1 MRRLITI
8 AIVEDNA
15 SIRELLQ
22 STIVMEDDYLCA
34 GVFQN
39 GEDALKGIPE
49 LQPDVV
55 LMDIGLPGINGI
67 DCVKQ
72 LKPACPRTEFMICT
86 VYDEDEKVYQALEY
100 GASSYILKRSKPEF
114 LLQSIREVHEGGS
127 PMSPDIARKLVQR
140 FQQKENKPAAALT
153 VITPREKEILELL
166 SQGFFYK
173 EAADK
178 FGISINTL
186 KRHIYNLYKKLQV
199 DNKTEAINKVF
210 GK

>member
-1 MRRLITI
+1 MKRLITI

-15 SIRELLQ
+15 SIRELLE
-22 STIVMEDDYLCA
+22 STIAMEDGYLCA
-34 GVFQN
+34 GVFKN

-72 LKPACPRTEFMICT
+72 LKPTCPRTEFMICT
-86 VYDEDEKVYQALEY
+86 VYDEDEKVYQALES

-114 LLQSIREVHEGGS
+114 LLQSIREVHDGGS

-140 FQQKENKPAAALT
+140 FQQKDNKQAT
-153 VITPREKEILELL
+153 VLAVVTPREKEILELL
-166 SQGFFYK
+166 SQGSFYK
-173 EAADK
+173 EVADK
-178 FGISINTL
+178 LGISINTL
-186 KRHIYNLYKKLQV
+186 KRHIYNVYKKLQV

>member
-1 MRRLITI
+1 MKRLITI

-15 SIRELLQ
+15 SIRELLE
-22 STIVMEDDYLCA
+22 STIAMEDDYLCA

-72 LKPACPRTEFMICT
+72 LKPTCPRTEFMICT

-114 LLQSIREVHEGGS
+114 LLQSIREVHDGGS

-140 FQQKENKPAAALT
+140 FQQKENKNAAALT
-153 VITPREKEILELL
+153 TITPREKEILELL

-173 EAADK
+173 EVADQL
-178 FGISINTL
+178 GISINTL
-186 KRHIYNLYKKLQV
+186 KRHIYNMYKKLQV

>member
-1 MRRLITI
+1 MKRLITI

-15 SIRELLQ
+15 SIREMLQ
-22 STIVMEDDYLCA
+22 SIIAMEESYLCT
-34 GVFQN
+34 GMFGN

-67 DCVKQ
+67 DCIKQ
-72 LKPACPRTEFMICT
+72 LKPTCPRTEFLICT
-86 VYDEDEKVYQALEY
+86 IYDEDEKVYQALEY
-100 GASSYILKRSKPEF
+100 GASSYILKSSKPEF
-114 LLQSIREVHEGGS
+114 LLQSILEVHNGGS

-140 FQQKENKPAAALT
+140 FRQKENKNAAALT
-153 VITPREKEILELL
+153 ITPREKEILELL
-166 SQGFFYK
+166 SQGLFYK
-173 EAADK
+173 EASDQL
-178 FGISINTL
+178 GISINTL
-186 KRHIYNLYKKLQV
+186 KRHIYNMYQKLQV

>member
-1 MRRLITI
+1 MKRLITI

-15 SIRELLQ
+15 SISEMLQ
-22 STIVMEDDYLCA
+22 SIIAMEESYLCT
-34 GVFQN
+34 GVFRN

-67 DCVKQ
+67 DCIKQ
-72 LKPACPRTEFMICT
+72 LKPTCPRTEFLICT
-86 VYDEDEKVYQALEY
+86 IYDEDEKVYQALEY

-114 LLQSIREVHEGGS
+114 LLQSIREVHDGGS

-140 FQQKENKPAAALT
+140 FQKKENKNAAALT
-153 VITPREKEILELL
+153 ITPREKEVLELL
-166 SQGFFYK
+166 SQGLFYK
-173 EAADK
+173 EASDK
-178 FGISINTL
+178 LGISINTL
-186 KRHIYNLYKKLQV
+186 KRHIYNMYQKLQV

>member
-1 MRRLITI
+1 MKRLITI

-15 SIRELLQ
+15 SIRELLE
-22 STIVMEDDYLCA
+22 STIAMEDGYLCA

-72 LKPACPRTEFMICT
+72 LKPTCPRTEFMICT

-114 LLQSIREVHEGGS
+114 LLQSIREVHDGGS

-140 FQQKENKPAAALT
+140 FQQKENKNAAALT
-153 VITPREKEILELL
+153 IITPREKEILELL

-173 EAADK
+173 EVADK
-178 FGISINTL
+178 LGISINTL
-186 KRHIYNLYKKLQV
+186 KRHIYNMYKKLQV

>member
-1 MRRLITI
+1 MKRLITI

-15 SIRELLQ
+15 SIREMLQ
-22 STIVMEDDYLCA
+22 SIIAMEESYSCTGLF
-34 GVFQN
+34 GN

-67 DCVKQ
+67 DCIKQ
-72 LKPACPRTEFMICT
+72 LKPTCPRTEFLICT
-86 VYDEDEKVYQALEY
+86 IYDEDEKVYQALEY
-100 GASSYILKRSKPEF
+100 GASSYILKSSKPEF
-114 LLQSIREVHEGGS
+114 LLQSILEVHNGGS

-140 FQQKENKPAAALT
+140 FRQKENKNVAILN
-153 VITPREKEILELL
+153 ITPREKEILELL
-166 SQGFFYK
+166 SQGLFYK
-173 EAADK
+173 EASDQL
-178 FGISINTL
+178 GISINTL
-186 KRHIYNLYKKLQV
+186 KRHIYNMYQKLQV